1 LPFHTSRCSG
11 SDGQNL
17 NLTLHSTVISAFAII
32 ILGTLGL
39 LFNAEHPEMV
49 GGEEDPANGHQV
61 AVTVF
66 IAVLIYAVSTRSCLV
81 LATFYLAY

>member
-1 LPFHTSRCSG
+1 MKPVVGAMQAWSC
-11 SDGQNL
+11 
-17 NLTLHSTVISAFAII
+17 TVISAFAII
-32 ILGTLGL
+32 ILGILGL

-66 IAVLIYAVSTRSCLV
+66 IAVLIYAGFLV
-81 LATFYLAY
+81 FCGIQGVLHMRESRRGAIAL

>member
-1 LPFHTSRCSG
+1 MKPVVGAMQAWSC
-11 SDGQNL
+11 
-17 NLTLHSTVISAFAII
+17 TVISAFAII

-66 IAVLIYAVSTRSCLV
+66 IAVLIYAGFLV
-81 LATFYLAY
+81 FCGIQGVLHMRESRRGAIAL

>member
-1 LPFHTSRCSG
+1 MA
-11 SDGQNL
+11 
-17 NLTLHSTVISAFAII
+17 LTPHSTVISAFAII

-49 GGEEDPANGHQV
+49 GGEEDPANGQQV

-66 IAVLIYAVSTRSCLV
+66 IAVLIYAVSDRSQLPLGLSNLV
-81 LATFYLAY
+81 Y